1 MPVKINFNVNEQNK
15 VYLIWI
21 PIFKKAQILIGDSSF
36 RDVSVE
42 KLPRFSGS
50 SVCLQ
55 TLIPNSGFWCF
66 SEITDPLAHSTFVSR
81 LCPSLKMV
89 RRVWVKE
96 RHSPQHKPQTLTVS
110 PYKPCEIQ
118 AFSCLS
124 ARETV
129 DTSQSP
135 HQRIHHSTLMTC
147 FWRSVN
153 EQVVSLF
160 EMITKYN
167 INLLLKILFSFRF
180 SKTKTKIYD
189 YLWFLIVTSSKY
201 LITDQSLFWLL
212 PLCLCYWFVTLV
224 HLHTQK
230 EKHFAHMMMMII
242 TFILKLYFYLNF
254 ISLFT

>member
-1 MPVKINFNVNEQNK
+1 M
-15 VYLIWI
+15 
-21 PIFKKAQILIGDSSF
+21 
-36 RDVSVE
+36 SVE
-42 KLPRFSGS
+42 KLPRFYQGCL
-50 SVCLQ
+50 SVYKLWYQ
-55 TLIPNSGFWCF
+55 IAFFWCF

-89 RRVWVKE
+89 RRVWVE
-96 RHSPQHKPQTLTVS
+96 EINSLTTTQTLTVS
-110 PYKPCEIQ
+110 PYQPCEIQ

-160 EMITKYN
+160 EKITKNN

-230 EKHFAHMMMMII
+230 EKHFAHMMMMMII